1 MSRIFI
7 KAERLAL
14 SLAVVAG
21 LGFSAP
27 VHTRKSM
34 TVSKSVVRQAQ
45 DELRDEGYYKGRVD
59 GMVGPQTRRALV
71 AFQHMN
77 NIPMTGRLDSKTITT
92 LGITTTSTGEASRM
106 RQLSPSS
113 QPSEQPT
120 GQTQQPTG
128 QTQQPSEQQTQPM
141 EQQNQPSQQQTNPP
155 SQSNPSTPY
164 DEE

>member
-1 MSRIFI
+1 MSRTFI

-45 DELRDEGYYKGRVD
+45 DELKDEGYYKGTVD
-59 GMVGPQTRRALV
+59 GMMGPQTRRALI

-77 NIPMTGRLDSKTITT
+77 NIPMTGRLDSKTVST

-106 RQLSPSS
+106 RQPSPSA

-120 GQTQQPTG
+120 GQTQQPT
-128 QTQQPSEQQTQPM
+128 EQQTQPM
-141 EQQNQPSQQQTNPP
+141 EQQNQPSQEQTNPP

>member
-1 MSRIFI
+1 MNRILI

-45 DELRDEGYYKGRVD
+45 DELKDEGYYKGTVD
-59 GMVGPQTRRALV
+59 GMMGPQTRRALI

-77 NIPMTGRLDSKTITT
+77 NIPMTGRLDSKTVST

-106 RQLSPSS
+106 RQPSPSA
-113 QPSEQPT
+113 QPSEEPT
-120 GQTQQPTG
+120 GQTQQPT
-128 QTQQPSEQQTQPM
+128 EQQTQPM
-141 EQQNQPSQQQTNPP
+141 EQQNQPSQEQTNPP